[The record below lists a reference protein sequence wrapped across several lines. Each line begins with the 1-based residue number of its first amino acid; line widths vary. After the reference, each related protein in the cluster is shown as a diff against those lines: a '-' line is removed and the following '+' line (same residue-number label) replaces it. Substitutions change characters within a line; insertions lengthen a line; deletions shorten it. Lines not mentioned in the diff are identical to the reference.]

1 VIALNNTQAET
12 AVAMVRLAVER
23 GWIGSVANA
32 AELDGLKRPVVV
44 LATHQAWQ
52 HLGLD
57 AVAPEVVRELPTAVG
72 QCQWTQEGNRKARG
86 DEIVPTK
93 KARRKREAGR
103 IHRLHG
109 CPRFRVVAIPEA
121 ALPPLVVEAGQDA
134 APSIAG
140 WQPVVAFAHGGR
152 FSATVRRTG
161 TDANTT
167 RCTT

>member
-1 VIALNNTQAET
+1 MIALRDTQTET
-12 AVAMVRLAVER
+12 AVAMVRLAIER

-57 AVAPEVVRELPTAVG
+57 AVAPEVVRELPTVVG
-72 QCQWTQEGNRKARG
+72 QCQ
-86 DEIVPTK
+86 
-93 KARRKREAGR
+93 
-103 IHRLHG
+103 RLHG

-121 ALPPLVVEAGQDA
+121 ALPPRVVEAGQDA